1 MARAFSLP
9 GPSAL
14 AASQLG
20 PRQMKGPDC
29 PRRESR
35 VASRRR
41 LQRPRH
47 RRRPTRPEK
56 QHQNFYVRPFTF
68 LAFGDLILVL
78 RIFNELMTIIEV
90 LDIFQHCLEFF

>member
-29 PRRESR
+29 PRQGSR

-47 RRRPTRPEK
+47 RRRRPTRPEK
-56 QHQNFYVRPFTF
+56 QQQNFYVRPFTF

-78 RIFNELMTIIEV
+78 WIFFMN
-90 LDIFQHCLEFF
+90 